1 MKKKPS
7 NRTIQK
13 LNQKI
18 DRLKQMETNLNS
30 RLSKQYIGI
39 SVQKKKKY
47 KIFNKINPFLLIK
60 IFFEEEITLF
70 FTIMANK
77 FKK

>member
-1 MKKKPS
+1 MKKPQNQNKHLKHKEKNMKKKPS

-30 RLSKQYIGI
+30 CLSKQYIGI
-39 SVQKKKKY
+39 SVQEKRNTKY
-47 KIFNKINPFLLIK
+47 SIK
-60 IFFEEEITLF
+60 
-70 FTIMANK
+70 
-77 FKK
+77 